1 MKARFFYVCCF
12 TLLVTFC
19 FAQFFAIRPSY
30 IQWNEDSTY
39 STIIHT
45 SPNRY
50 SVLMQYADYQSAYRS
65 AGIRTY
71 NNNRQLVDS
80 ALFPDYFVPAGFK
93 PVRKNNKLFWS
104 GSYRSESSSQ
114 ILEGYGVLQTDT
126 MATQAVFTF
135 VKTIPNLR
143 SSPYFFDQCS
153 NLIFRNN
160 RFYLAFK
167 DSIGGT
173 NNLRIYK
180 LSTQFQKIDSLILTT
195 IASGG
200 PIQLIEL
207 GNKIVV
213 SQSTLP
219 APCAIGP
226 NISLQS
232 LMLDTLLNVQNCQN
246 YSALSSQLINGMN
259 QYVFIFGNYSSG
271 LRISDTKFMMAGQK
285 MFSYASAATPFPMK
299 NYYNA
304 VHCFVNDNNALFKTQ
319 LFLDSTHNGYCGG
332 SGFMDYK
339 NGKII
344 TVGSVGINFNIPPIW
359 TDGSKKLLITEMDTL
374 GNIMWQKRY
383 WDGKI
388 YVPTSVLYTDD
399 GGILIGGHRTD
410 TSITVPP
417 RRWEVFLLK
426 LDAVGNQSLT
436 GWTSTIEDE
445 GFSLYPN
452 PASEEIQIHIAS
464 KYLPKLMILNCLGQV
479 VHESNLQSD
488 NESINIRH
496 LSAGVYSACIR
507 TELGFFE
514 KRFVVTA
521 Q

>member
-1 MKARFFYVCCF
+1 MKARFFYVCSF
-12 TLLVTFC
+12 ILVGTFC
-19 FAQFFAIRPSY
+19 SAQFFAIRPSY

-39 STIIHT
+39 SNIIHT

-50 SVLMQYADYQSAYRS
+50 SVLIQHSDNLSAYRS

-71 NNNRQLVDS
+71 DNNRQLVDS
-80 ALFPDYFVPAGFK
+80 ALFPDYIVPVGFK
-93 PVRKNNKLFWS
+93 PVRQNNKLFWA
-104 GSYRSESSSQ
+104 GSYRNVASNPIQ
-114 ILEGYGVLQTDT
+114 EGYGVMETDT
-126 MATQAVFTF
+126 LLAQAVFHF
-135 VKTIPNLR
+135 VNTIPNLR
-143 SSPYFFDQCS
+143 STPYFFDQCS

-195 IASGG
+195 IAPGG
-200 PIQLIEL
+200 PIQLIDL
-207 GNKIVV
+207 GNKIVI
-213 SQSTLP
+213 SQSGL
-219 APCAIGP
+219 ASPCNFGP
-226 NISLQS
+226 NISLQT

-246 YSALSSQLINGMN
+246 YSFLSTQLIGFFN
-259 QYVFIFGNYSSG
+259 QYVFISGNYGSG

-285 MFSYASAATPFPMK
+285 MFSHAPQTAPLLIK
-299 NYYNA
+299 NFYNA
-304 VHCFVNDNNALFKTQ
+304 VHCFVDDNHVIYKTEV
-319 LFLDSTHNGYCGG
+319 FADSAHNGYCGP
-332 SGFMDYK
+332 GFRDYK

-344 TVGSVGINFNIPPIW
+344 TVGAVGINFNIPPIW

-374 GNIMWQKRY
+374 GNIIWQKKF

-426 LDAVGNQSLT
+426 LDAGGNQNLT
-436 GWTSTIEDE
+436 GLTSAIKDE
-445 GFSLYPN
+445 GFSIHPS
-452 PASEEIQIHIAS
+452 PASEEIRIIMTS
-464 KYLPKLMILNCLGQV
+464 KQAKKLIILNYMGQV
-479 VHESNLQSD
+479 VYQGNLEND
-488 NESINIRH
+488 NESISIRH
-496 LSAGVYSACIR
+496 LSPGVYSAYIR
-507 TELGFFE
+507 TQEGVFE